1 MLDGYF
7 TLYIFL
13 PDALQSNGFHTGEYY
28 FWESILRY
36 ITRDSNKANSWYICF
51 NRSSLNFTSSFST
64 QLLFTHVQLFCD
76 PIDYSLSGPSVNEI
90 FQARLLEWF
99 AIFFSK
105 GSSGPKDWT
114 HSFCIGRQTLYHWAT
129 REAHIKSYW
138 GRAIFLNFT
147 VICSDWIGLSQNPDI
162 CN

>member
-1 MLDGYF
+1 MDISPCIFFFLMLFRVMVFIQGNI
-7 TLYIFL
+7 IFESPFLGIL
-13 PDALQSNGFHTGEYY
+13 PGIVIKRILGMYA
-28 FWESILRY
+28 SIEVPWILHR
-36 ITRDSNKANSWYICF
+36 
-51 NRSSLNFTSSFST
+51 FST